1 MRTSDMIQ
9 AGLMLG
15 CGVVML
21 GAGTALLVGR
31 QASGSPVLEDA
42 LGLALAGLG
51 LAVVGGWVL
60 LFLVAL
66 LAELLQRRGPSIA
79 ATCTS
84 RCTPALMRRLAAALL
99 GLNLLAVP
107 AVAHAATAGTAGIPG
122 PAVAATTGAATA
134 GTAGTGTTGSPGPA
148 PSSSGRP
155 ASPATPGPADPTPE
169 PVSPAWQPE
178 PLPVDGG
185 PLVRGPSRAVVGAE
199 EAVVAPGDSLWS
211 IVAARLGPL
220 ATAADIAEVW
230 PTWYEANR
238 ALIGDDPSLLLPGTV
253 LRAPSG

>member
-1 MRTSDMIQ
+1 MKTSDTIQ
-9 AGLMLG
+9 AGLILG
-15 CGVVML
+15 CGVVTT

-31 QASGSPVLEDA
+31 QATGSPLLEDA

-51 LAVVGGWVL
+51 LTVVGGWVL

-79 ATCTS
+79 ATCAS
-84 RCTPALMRRLAAALL
+84 RCAPALMRRLAVALL

-107 AVAHAATAGTAGIPG
+107 AVAHAATAGTAGSQG
-122 PAVAATTGAATA
+122 PAAAATTGAATTGA
-134 GTAGTGTTGSPGPA
+134 ATTGTAGSAGQA
-148 PSSSGRP
+148 PST
-155 ASPATPGPADPTPE
+155 ASRSTSTATPGPVDPTPE

-185 PLVRGPSRAVVGAE
+185 PLVRGPSRAVVDAE

-253 LRAPSG
+253 LQAPSA

>member
-1 MRTSDMIQ
+1 MKTSDTIQ
-9 AGLMLG
+9 AGLILG
-15 CGVVML
+15 CGVVTT

-31 QASGSPVLEDA
+31 QATGRPVLEDA

-51 LAVVGGWVL
+51 LAVVGGWVV

-66 LAELLQRRGPSIA
+66 LAELLHRRGPSIA
-79 ATCTS
+79 ATCAS
-84 RCTPALMRRLAAALL
+84 RCAPALMRRLAVALL

-107 AVAHAATAGTAGIPG
+107 AVAHAATAGTAGSPG
-122 PAVAATTGAATA
+122 PAVAATTGAA
-134 GTAGTGTTGSPGPA
+134 GSPGQA
-148 PSSSGRP
+148 PSAAGRS
-155 ASPATPGPADPTPE
+155 ASLAAPGPTDPRPE

-185 PLVRGPSRAVVGAE
+185 PLVRGPSRAVVDAE

-253 LRAPSG
+253 LQAPSG